1 MCIGAFEHKIKLNFK
16 KKKKRHLKFC
26 AIWSNQGPHFLEM
39 IIGKWMYVCV
49 CVCSLS
55 PGVVRAKVVVWWVGF
70 MMGHSRGFQMAK
82 ARELFMLSS
91 IIYRS
96 LMYKTYTQH
105 MQRVFYHFIITIKA
119 DNETNEALL
128 TNPDLSKGAPC
139 HLQSASGFQFTS
151 VQCFGC
157 TVLIF
162 GCPDFSWPSSD
173 LLLIQ
178 FYIHPLE
185 RPMHS
190 YTLTNQ

>member
-1 MCIGAFEHKIKLNFK
+1 MQFGATRDHASWK
-16 KKKKRHLKFC
+16 
-26 AIWSNQGPHFLEM
+26 WSLENGCM
-39 IIGKWMYVCV
+39 CV

-70 MMGHSRGFQMAK
+70 MMGHSHGFQMAK

-190 YTLTNQ
+190 YTLTNQWHGYRKFPYV